1 MGRAYYNEI
10 DRDAAHVLRAL
21 IADDVIA
28 PGDVDERSIK
38 DVRPDDLVG
47 YTQCHFF
54 AGGGLWSVAARLAGW
69 PDDRPLWTGSCPC
82 QPFSQAGKQAGTD
95 DPRHLWPDFFRLIR
109 DASAA
114 GYGPPVVMGEQVGGA
129 LGQHWFDGVGAD
141 LASIGFTSRSRD
153 IPACAVDAPHQRNR
167 IFWIAEDALDDRQR
181 TRLERQRGNGDRG
194 DRRPGAVGS
203 IAETD
208 DVLLA
213 DANRGGCSGWQET
226 SQRDAEERAVSE
238 RAGDV
243 VFSDAT
249 LQRRREGWPEYELR
263 GGRNTAADADIRDG
277 VFRDAASDGRQQ
289 GSTAAAPARHGNQ
302 PSSAYGRNG
311 SWWSDADWIVSPIDG
326 KARRAKPGICFL
338 VDGLPG
344 RVGLWRIGG
353 NAISP
358 VLAAEVIGAYLDL
371 ERTAA

>member
-1 MGRAYYNEI
+1 MTVARAYYNET
-10 DRDAAHVLRAL
+10 DRDAVRVLCAL
-21 IADDVIA
+21 MADGVIA

-38 DVRPDDLVG
+38 DVRPDDVRG

-69 PDDRPLWTGSCPC
+69 PDERPLWTGSCPC
-82 QPFSQAGKQAGTD
+82 QPFSQAGKQGGTN

-141 LASIGFTSRSRD
+141 LASIGFASRSRD

-167 IFWIAEDALDDRQR
+167 IFWIAEDALDNCQR
-181 TRLERQRGNGDRG
+181 AGLEGFAGHGDRG
-194 DRRPGAVGS
+194 GGRAGEARSVA
-203 IAETD
+203 ATD
-208 DVLLA
+208 DVIL
-213 DANRGGCSGWQET
+213 
-226 SQRDAEERAVSE
+226 RDAPCERW
-238 RAGDV
+238 
-243 VFSDAT
+243 
-249 LQRRREGWPEYELR
+249 REGRPAL
-263 GGRNTAADADIRDG
+263 ADADIRDG
-277 VFRDAASDGRQQ
+277 LLGDAAGDGRQQ
-289 GSTAAAPARHGNQ
+289 RFAAATPARHGRQ
-302 PSSAYGRNG
+302 PSAAHGRNG
-311 SWWSDADWIVSPIDG
+311 SWWSGAEWIVSPLDG

-371 ERTAA
+371 DRVAA